1 MTKPRVWQN
10 AWVTGWSGEREKVFM
25 EEVKG
30 LSTQGIG
37 WGIHVETEVTRVRS
51 EWR

>member
-1 MTKPRVWQN
+1 M
-10 AWVTGWSGEREKVFM
+10 TGWSGEREKVFI

-30 LSTQGIG
+30 LSTQGTG